1 LIDTVAD
8 CMAFR
13 ALEDY
18 PERGIFLIF
27 NYTCYRCT
35 SDVTEWTKC
44 SYSTRT
50 ATRKRFDIPDDIKSE
65 YDALEIFSI
74 LLRSKVLEEQAT
86 IAKTLGVPRVIQEP
100 TYDPN
105 LPLSG
110 YVVSSADRGTFS
122 SKIDETVGIVI
133 SSQDK
138 IQKLSKTLQEAQTLN
153 IYVVS
158 EDFLNEIQKG
168 RPSIIM
174 EKCKISS
181 WGILPHIRQ
190 QTKTDEEAKIKSGRQ
205 SFTILSG
212 KSNSKFFFIK

>member
-1 LIDTVAD
+1 
-8 CMAFR
+8 
-13 ALEDY
+13 
-18 PERGIFLIF
+18 
-27 NYTCYRCT
+27 
-35 SDVTEWTKC
+35 
-44 SYSTRT
+44 
-50 ATRKRFDIPDDIKSE
+50 
-65 YDALEIFSI
+65 
-74 LLRSKVLEEQAT
+74 
-86 IAKTLGVPRVIQEP
+86 
-100 TYDPN
+100 
-105 LPLSG
+105 
-110 YVVSSADRGTFS
+110 
-122 SKIDETVGIVI
+122 
-133 SSQDK
+133 K